1 MPNTRSNCSHT
12 IIFDFDGTLANTL
25 ETVVE
30 IYNKIAPDYN
40 CRTVDY
46 QDISRLQAM
55 HVSTLMKEYG
65 ISHITLAI
73 LLVHVRKELHINM
86 DNVKPFHGIVE
97 SLRELKNNNCQLGIM
112 SSNSQKNVQTFL
124 VANDMDDLFDF
135 VHTSKNIFG
144 KHLAI
149 KRIINNL
156 GLSTNNVVYVG
167 DETRDIEACKKI
179 GVKIAAVSWGYN
191 LPEVL
196 QAMQPDVLI
205 DTPNELALTIMKLC
219 QKI

>member
-1 MPNTRSNCSHT
+1 MHTTITSCNKT

-25 ETVVE
+25 QTVIE
-30 IYNKIAPDYN
+30 IYNKVAPEYN
-40 CRTVDY
+40 CKTVELEN
-46 QDISRLQAM
+46 ISRLQGM
-55 HVSTLMKEYG
+55 SVSHLMKEHD
-65 ISHITLAI
+65 ISHIALAI
-73 LLVHVRKELHINM
+73 LLVRVRKELHINI
-86 DNVKPFHGIVE
+86 DHVKPFEGIKE
-97 SLRELKNNNCQLGIM
+97 ALLTLKTAGCQLGIM

-124 VANDMDDLFDF
+124 VANDMDNLFDF

-149 KRIINNL
+149 KRIISNL
-156 GLSTNNVVYVG
+156 SLQAKDVVYVG

-196 QAMQPDVLI
+196 LAMKPDVLI
-205 DTPNELALTIMKLC
+205 ISPNELADNILGIC
-219 QKI
+219 S

>member
-1 MPNTRSNCSHT
+1 MLHT
-12 IIFDFDGTLANTL
+12 NPCNKTILFDFDGTLANTL
-25 ETVVE
+25 KTVVE
-30 IYNKIAPDYN
+30 IYNKVAPEYN
-40 CRTVDY
+40 CKTVELEDV
-46 QDISRLQAM
+46 SRLQAM
-55 HVSTLMKEYG
+55 TISHLMKEQG

-73 LLVHVRKELHINM
+73 LLVRVRKELHINI
-86 DNVKPFHGIVE
+86 DHVKPFFGIE
-97 SLRELKNNNCQLGIM
+97 EQLQTLKKMGYQLGIM
-112 SSNSQKNVQTFL
+112 SSNSQKNVHTFL
-124 VANDMDDLFDF
+124 ESNNMKHLFDF

-144 KHLAI
+144 KHTAI
-149 KRIINNL
+149 KRIISNL
-156 GLSTNNVVYVG
+156 SLQTNDVVYVG

-205 DTPNELALTIMKLC
+205 DTPNELAATIMKLC